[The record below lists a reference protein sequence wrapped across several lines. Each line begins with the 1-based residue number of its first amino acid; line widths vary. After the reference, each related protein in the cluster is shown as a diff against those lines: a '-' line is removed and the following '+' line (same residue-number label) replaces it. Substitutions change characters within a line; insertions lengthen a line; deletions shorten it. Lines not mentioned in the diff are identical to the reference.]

1 MASLPMALGAVPPQ
15 PPDVMGQMGGGPNPG
30 LGSVAARQQQAAG
43 PDQGAQPPGQNANP
57 HGALF
62 AQANAVKTVLEQMAG
77 DEPGFAPF
85 ARAAISAITN
95 GVSAVSASP
104 MTQALPPELASAPP
118 GIPAASPPLG

>member
-1 MASLPMALGAVPPQ
+1 MASLPMALGAAPPQ
-15 PPDVMGQMGGGPNPG
+15 PPDVMGQMGAGSNPG
-30 LGSVAARQQQAAG
+30 LSSIAARQQQAGG
-43 PDQGAQPPGQNANP
+43 PDQQGQAPTANP
-57 HGALF
+57 HGAMF

-104 MTQALPPELASAPP
+104 MAQALPPELAQAPP
-118 GIPAASPPLG
+118 GIPAASPPLA